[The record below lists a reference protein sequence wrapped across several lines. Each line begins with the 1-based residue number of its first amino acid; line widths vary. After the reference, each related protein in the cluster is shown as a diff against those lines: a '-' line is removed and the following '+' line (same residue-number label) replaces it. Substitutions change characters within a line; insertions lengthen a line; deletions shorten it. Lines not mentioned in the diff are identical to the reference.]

1 MPLIKANI
9 QTDGNVQKTAADNLL
24 ICPRSIW
31 LQSHQ
36 LVTWIFLDAIGQR
49 VEAINVLIL
58 NSINSSF
65 LVASA
70 LYSESPF
77 QWSFHC
83 LFLLFS
89 HSCIFCPCY
98 QISAWDAVV
107 CLIQLFLTP
116 VWIPAPRLA
125 FNVSHQVGLNRVP
138 YRTHNIPAVP
148 KCSVSWW

>member
-31 LQSHQ
+31 LHSDQ

-49 VEAINVLIL
+49 VEAINILIL

-65 LVASA
+65 LVASV

-77 QWSFHC
+77 Q
-83 LFLLFS
+83 
-89 HSCIFCPCY
+89 
-98 QISAWDAVV
+98 
-107 CLIQLFLTP
+107 
-116 VWIPAPRLA
+116 
-125 FNVSHQVGLNRVP
+125 
-138 YRTHNIPAVP
+138 
-148 KCSVSWW
+148 